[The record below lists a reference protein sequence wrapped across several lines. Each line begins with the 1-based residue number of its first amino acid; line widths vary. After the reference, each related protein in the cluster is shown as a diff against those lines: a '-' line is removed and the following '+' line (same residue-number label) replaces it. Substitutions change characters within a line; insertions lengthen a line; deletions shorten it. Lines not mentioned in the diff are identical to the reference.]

1 MTPLSPAERVVNALD
16 LRSTPAMQP
25 EHAWKR
31 VGPPLVGVPEQ
42 KDGLRRAK
50 ALRIAKMAQ
59 GYTGERIRFA
69 LRTDNAAAGTSAATS
84 MQVLMS

>member
-1 MTPLSPAERVVNALD
+1 
-16 LRSTPAMQP
+16 MQP

-59 GYTGERIRFA
+59 GYTGERIRIA
-69 LRTDNAAAGTSAATS
+69 MHADNAVAGTSAATS
-84 MQVLMS
+84 MHALMS